1 MPKRNLIW
9 IIVVV
14 VVALVTAWIAR
25 PRYRTRSAAPVR
37 VDALMKA
44 YRVIA
49 ENYYQPVDE
58 TRLRCDAVAAMVRR
72 LDQFS
77 RYIPPDRAEAFKR
90 QMAGKVRGLGLVVD
104 SDPLGLVVVC
114 VYPGSPADKA
124 GLEIGNLILAINGL
138 PTDRLDLTRIRRI
151 LRADGDAVVHLRFSG
166 AGPPAQTVTLAP
178 AEFAIDAVTGL
189 YRGRAG
195 GWVYLV
201 DNKRNIAYFRVREFI
216 PGTVEQFQRAFRR
229 LAGEG
234 IRGLVLDLRDNP
246 GGLMPQAV
254 ALANLFLQG
263 GPIVTVVGRG
273 GQLESHQA
281 HTGGTYPDVLMV
293 VLVNGSTASAAEIV
307 AGSLHRAGRGV
318 LVGRPTCG
326 KHCVQ
331 SVFELGG
338 QLGLVH
344 LTTAMFF
351 FDADLAKAGTG
362 TGAGLLA
369 RVCPSRPIMPHV
381 LVDIAPQERR
391 KLQRL
396 RWGAW
401 AASRGRPDTVPASRP
416 AALLGAR
423 LVEDL
428 LQLDAPLAR
437 AVELLRR
444 PEKIIRIL
452 AAAARKRRARQKAQ
466 AAAAATRTAADDTE

>member
-1 MPKRNLIW
+1 
-9 IIVVV
+9 
-14 VVALVTAWIAR
+14 
-25 PRYRTRSAAPVR
+25 
-37 VDALMKA
+37 
-44 YRVIA
+44 
-49 ENYYQPVDE
+49 
-58 TRLRCDAVAAMVRR
+58 
-72 LDQFS
+72 FS

-104 SDPLGLVVVC
+104 SDPLGLGLVVVC

-151 LRADGDAVVHLRFSG
+151 LRADGDAVIHLRFSG
-166 AGPPAQTVTLAP
+166 AEPPAQTVTLAP

-229 LAGEG
+229 LAGED

-281 HTGGTYPDVLMV
+281 HTGGTYPDILMV

-331 SVFELGG
+331 SVFELDG

-369 RVCPSRPIMPHV
+369 RVYPSRPVMPHV
-381 LVDIAPQERR
+381 LVDIAPQDRR

-401 AASRGRPDTVPASRP
+401 AASRARPDTAPASRP
-416 AALLGAR
+416 AASLGAR

-437 AVELLRR
+437 AVELLQR
-444 PEKIIRIL
+444 PEKILRIL
-452 AAAARKRRARQKAQ
+452 AAAARNRRARQTARP
-466 AAAAATRTAADDTE
+466 AATAIRTAVDDTE

>member
-14 VVALVTAWIAR
+14 VVALVTVWIVR
-25 PRYRTRSAAPVR
+25 PRYGTRRAAPVR
-37 VDALMKA
+37 ADALMEA
-44 YRVIA
+44 YRVIT

-114 VYPGSPADKA
+114 VYPGSPADEA
-124 GLEIGNLILAINGL
+124 GLEIGDLILAINGR
-138 PTDRLDLTRIRRI
+138 PADRLDLTRIRRI
-151 LRADGDAVVHLRFSG
+151 LRADGDARVHLSFSAG
-166 AGPPAQTVTLAP
+166 GPPAQTVTLAP

-201 DNKRNIAYFRVREFI
+201 DDSRNIAYFRVREFI
-216 PGTVEQFQRAFRR
+216 PGTVEQFHRAFRR

-246 GGLMPQAV
+246 GGLLPQAV

-281 HTGGTYPDVLMV
+281 HAGGTYPDILMV
-293 VLVNGSTASAAEIV
+293 VLVNGSTASAD
-307 AGSLHRAGRGV
+307 S
-318 LVGRPTCG
+318 
-326 KHCVQ
+326 
-331 SVFELGG
+331 
-338 QLGLVH
+338 
-344 LTTAMFF
+344 
-351 FDADLAKAGTG
+351 
-362 TGAGLLA
+362 
-369 RVCPSRPIMPHV
+369 
-381 LVDIAPQERR
+381 
-391 KLQRL
+391 
-396 RWGAW
+396 
-401 AASRGRPDTVPASRP
+401 
-416 AALLGAR
+416 
-423 LVEDL
+423 
-428 LQLDAPLAR
+428 
-437 AVELLRR
+437 
-444 PEKIIRIL
+444 
-452 AAAARKRRARQKAQ
+452 
-466 AAAAATRTAADDTE
+466 